1 MGRYAIDTEKD
12 IIYLIYDETREGE
25 EEAFDVIYDY
35 NETTGSVKLYY
46 NGVELSK

>member
-1 MGRYAIDTEKD
+1 MMRPGKERKKP
-12 IIYLIYDETREGE
+12 
-25 EEAFDVIYDY
+25 FDVIYDY